1 MGLKRM
7 TRQRTP
13 ASAPCPHCGRAF
25 ARNDSLIRH
34 LKTHTSHVEERPFH
48 RIINEKFRACDHCRR
63 SKIRCT
69 GDIPCA
75 RCDALHKT
83 CSYQHKNTTGQTSS
97 PPPSAST
104 QEPSTLKSTASP
116 ASSTRDEVLDLDA
129 SDQLLLDVSAVT
141 DDEPAPKTTST
152 VVVSSPESTR
162 SLLPLLSV
170 GGEDAH
176 TSFFAF
182 DKDFTLTKSTCV
194 SPTFHILDPYSYKLP
209 SIADSREL
217 STPRAQPLGNCNYP
231 VLQYLDPF
239 IDVDFGSKL
248 ACDLLDTYF
257 STAFSSRMHPTCHHV
272 HNFILR
278 KSDVLD
284 PLQPR
289 KTHPALLASMLFVAA
304 LSDKALGL
312 FNGPEERDRVCKYLS
327 LVTYRLLNPSR
338 YEPLLS
344 QEDLGL
350 LPAVDSAQGWTN
362 EDLRRALLS
371 QHHSDS
377 FPISWPTDYIIALV
391 GHSVGEDSCIQ
402 DCYCIDHSSLYLVE
416 HQS

>member
-217 STPRAQPLGNCNYP
+217 STLGHNLWGIATIQSCNTSTHSSMWISAPSSPVIYWTPIFQP
-231 VLQYLDPF
+231 PF
-239 IDVDFGSKL
+239 PA
-248 ACDLLDTYF
+248 ACTRHVTTFTISYC
-257 STAFSSRMHPTCHHV
+257 ANRMFWTLYSPARLT
-272 HNFILR
+272 
-278 KSDVLD
+278 
-284 PLQPR
+284 QP
-289 KTHPALLASMLFVAA
+289 FWQ
-304 LSDKALGL
+304 
-312 FNGPEERDRVCKYLS
+312 VCSLS
-327 LVTYRLLNPSR
+327 LL
-338 YEPLLS
+338 
-344 QEDLGL
+344 
-350 LPAVDSAQGWTN
+350 
-362 EDLRRALLS
+362 
-371 QHHSDS
+371 
-377 FPISWPTDYIIALV
+377 
-391 GHSVGEDSCIQ
+391 
-402 DCYCIDHSSLYLVE
+402 
-416 HQS
+416 